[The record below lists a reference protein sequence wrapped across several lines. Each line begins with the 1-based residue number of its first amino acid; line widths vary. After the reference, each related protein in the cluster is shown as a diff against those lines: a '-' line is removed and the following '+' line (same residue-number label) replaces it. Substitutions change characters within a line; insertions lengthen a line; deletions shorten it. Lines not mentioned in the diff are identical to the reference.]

1 MHSIRASLLIS
12 CSVMSGACVFDAVAG
27 SGKIITEP
35 RTVSGF
41 SAVSLSGSGT
51 VIIEQTGT
59 ESLAVTTDDNLL
71 PYIRTEVNGNTLEL
85 GFKDS
90 MTYLRP
96 THDIVFR
103 LTAKRLEGLDISG
116 SGKADAKGLDPDH
129 LRIKI
134 SGSGEVSAQGTA
146 NDLELR
152 ISGSG
157 GYRGAAM
164 GSKRATIDISGSGS
178 AVIAASETLKAD
190 VSGSGSIEYV
200 GDPQV
205 TQHVSGSGSVHHAD
219 DARGFGR
226 N

>member
-1 MHSIRASLLIS
+1 MRSIQASLLIS
-12 CSVMSGACVFDAVAG
+12 CIVISVACVFDSVAG

-41 SAVSLSGSGT
+41 SAVTLSGSGT
-51 VIIEQTGT
+51 VIIEQTGN
-59 ESLAVTTDDNLL
+59 ESLTVTTDDNLL
-71 PYIRTEVNGNTLEL
+71 PYIKTEVKGNTLEL
-85 GFKDS
+85 GFQDS
-90 MTYLRP
+90 MTNVRP
-96 THDIVFR
+96 THDIVFK
-103 LTAKRLEGLDISG
+103 LTAKRLEELLVSG

-146 NDLELR
+146 NDLDLR

-157 GYRGAAM
+157 GYRGEDM
-164 GSKRATIDISGSGS
+164 RSRRATIDISGSGG

-190 VSGSGSIEYV
+190 VSGSGSIEYL

-219 DARGFGR
+219 IARTSGR